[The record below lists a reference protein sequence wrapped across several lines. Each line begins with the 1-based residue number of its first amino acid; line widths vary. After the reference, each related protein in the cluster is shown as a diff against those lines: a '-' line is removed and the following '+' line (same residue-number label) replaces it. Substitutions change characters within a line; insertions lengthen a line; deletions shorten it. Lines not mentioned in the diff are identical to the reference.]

1 MRKVN
6 VESQEVKV
14 FHSFQLDGITK
25 EIVVDESLD
34 GWMGEE
40 MFVVH
45 NEAVVNIPVVREM
58 EGCVLKKIVV
68 ELMPRVRSR

>member
-1 MRKVN
+1 MWKVN

-14 FHSFQLDGITK
+14 VHSFQLDGITK
-25 EIVVDESLD
+25 EIVVGESLD

-45 NEAVVNIPVVREM
+45 NETVVYIPVVREM

-68 ELMPRVRSR
+68 